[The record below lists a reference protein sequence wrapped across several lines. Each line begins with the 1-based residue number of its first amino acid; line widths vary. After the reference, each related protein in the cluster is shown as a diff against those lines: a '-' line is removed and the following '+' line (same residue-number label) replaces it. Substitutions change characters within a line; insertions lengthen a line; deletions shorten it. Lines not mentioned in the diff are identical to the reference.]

1 MELNGLQ
8 KIMLTDFID
17 PVIININIF
26 LRRAWMR

>member
-1 MELNGLQ
+1 MDSNGHL